1 MSLPHH
7 HLRFLLLLPVLIALA
22 TAQDNCPDASEIVYS
37 PFKPWFQF
45 DYPLGGADCWTGA
58 ICTLGQADA
67 ARNQQFAATALVM
80 GILPII
86 LRDIAWPARRVV
98 IVSARLPA
106 LVEVLVRALGL
117 DPMVL
122 GNVSGWDE
130 GDVRRWIQWVR
141 TSPIASAGVKSRLV
155 IRILVAV
162 SCFVLLISYA
172 ALALIEIYSKRT
184 ALGCVYP
191 VITLTWCIL
200 GLAPAAVHVLFK
212 NYRMNRNARKEDN
225 SSGRASAVQGA
236 DEAWPV
242 QFAWAIY
249 YIVGTL
255 VFTSIMAITP
265 LELFVWVVV
274 MSAVTGASKLLAL
287 YVCLM
292 LRNPV
297 NADN

>member
-1 MSLPHH
+1 MSVPQQL
-7 HLRFLLLLPVLIALA
+7 LFLLAFVAPLA
-22 TAQDNCPDASEIVYS
+22 TAQQTCPDPSEIVYS

-45 DYPLGGADCWTGA
+45 DYGPAGGDCWTGA

-86 LRDIAWPARRVV
+86 LRDIAWPERRAVL
-98 IVSARLPA
+98 ISSQLPP
-106 LVEVLVRALGL
+106 LVELLVRALGL
-117 DPMVL
+117 DPMTRES
-122 GNVSGWDE
+122 VSSQWAE
-130 GDVRRWIQWVR
+130 EDVHRWVEWVR
-141 TSPIASAGVKSRLV
+141 TSPIAGAGVKSRLI

-162 SCFVLLISYA
+162 SLFVLLVAYA
-172 ALALIEIYSKRT
+172 ALALIEIYSKRS

-191 VITLTWCIL
+191 VIALTWCVVA
-200 GLAPAAVHVLFK
+200 LAPAAVHVLFK
-212 NYRMNRNARKEDN
+212 NYWNRRRARKEEN
-225 SSGRASAVQGA
+225 ESSGRPSAVQGA

-274 MSAVTGASKLLAL
+274 MSIVTGASKMLAL

-292 LRNPV
+292 LRNP
-297 NADN
+297 ATAHA